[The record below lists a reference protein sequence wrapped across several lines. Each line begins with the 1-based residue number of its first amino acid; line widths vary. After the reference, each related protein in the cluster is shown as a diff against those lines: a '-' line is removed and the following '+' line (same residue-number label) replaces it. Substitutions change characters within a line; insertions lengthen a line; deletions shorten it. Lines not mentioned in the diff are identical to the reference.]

1 MTLSQLQYIIALDK
15 HRHFGKAA
23 ERCNVTQPTLSIQIQ
38 KLEKELGIVIFDRTK
53 NPVVPTQEGELL
65 LVQAQS
71 VLAESKKLKNLASN
85 TRTGFQGTLRI
96 AILPSLAPY
105 LLPLFIGTFLEK
117 YPQVRLEIVE
127 LHNYQ
132 IFGRLRQ
139 DRADVAIT
147 VAPIEAEGFYEI
159 PLFEEPLAVY
169 LSKNHPLAAKEKLSV
184 DEVDLEECILTDDF
198 ADSVRQN
205 VGMLQS
211 GKNEKKSVTATTQ
224 NLKYRS
230 GSIESI
236 CRIIEE
242 YGGITL
248 LPYLATLH
256 KSESER
262 QFIRYFENPPYRQVI
277 FLTQRGFEKQKLID
291 LLKKEILE
299 KLKFNAQMQILME
312 VGSRK

>member
-1 MTLSQLQYIIALDK
+1 MTLSQLQYIIALHK

-38 KLEKELGIVIFDRTK
+38 KLEKELGILIFDRTK
-53 NPVVPTQEGELL
+53 NPVVPTQIGEEFIL
-65 LVQAQS
+65 QARN
-71 VLAESKKLKNLASN
+71 VLNEAKKLKNLASN
-85 TRTGFQGTLRI
+85 KRTSIRGQLRV

-117 YPQVRLEIVE
+117 YPEVALEIVE

-147 VAPIEAEGFYEI
+147 IAPIGVEGFYQV
-159 PLFEEPLAVY
+159 PVFQEPIAVY
-169 LSKNHPLAAKEKLSV
+169 LSANHSLATQKKLV
-184 DEVDLEECILTDDF
+184 INDIDLSECILTDD
-198 ADSVRQN
+198 AEIMRQN
-205 VGMLQS
+205 IQQLQ
-211 GKNEKKSVTATTQ
+211 GKKTPIPPASTSSNKN

-236 CRIIEE
+236 CRIIEQ

-248 LPYLATLH
+248 LPYLATLYM
-256 KSESER
+256 SEWQQ
-262 QFIRYFENPPYRQVI
+262 QFVRHFKTPPHRQVI
-277 FLTQRGFEKQKLID
+277 FLTQRGFEKQKLIG
-291 LLKKEILE
+291 LLQEEILIGVE
-299 KLKFNAQMQILME
+299 EHF
-312 VGSRK
+312 

>member
-38 KLEKELGIVIFDRTK
+38 KLEKELGVVIFDRTK
-53 NPVVPTQEGELL
+53 NPVVPTQEGQLL
-65 LVQAQS
+65 LAQAKS
-71 VLAESKKLKNLASN
+71 VLEESKRLKNLASN
-85 TRTGFQGTLRI
+85 AREGFQGKLRI

-105 LLPLFIGTFLEK
+105 LLPLFIGTFLEE
-117 YPQVRLEIVE
+117 YPQVQLEIVE

-169 LSKNHPLAAKEKLSV
+169 LSKNHPLAAKDRLV
-184 DEVDLEECILTDDF
+184 IDDVDLEECILTDD
-198 ADSVRQN
+198 AYSMRQN
-205 VGMLQS
+205 IEKLQQ
-211 GKNEKKSVTATTQ
+211 EKSKEKTTSITH

-256 KSESER
+256 KSEWER
-262 QFIRYFENPPYRQVI
+262 QFVRYFENPPHRQVI
-277 FLTQRGFEKQKLID
+277 LLTQRGFEKQKLID
-291 LLKKEILE
+291 LLKKEILQ
-299 KLKFNAQMQILME
+299 KLTFNQKMQIEME
-312 VGSRK
+312 IGNGI